1 MLTRHCSWFPNLQGK
16 SQLHLGLRKEFN
28 IYGALK
34 TSECPLAFGTF
45 RKNFQISRFLGSLS
59 LLGAYGGARDERESF
74 KKKKT
79 PKSGFPAFNQAA
91 LFTSLAQRHT
101 LQRWP

>member
-1 MLTRHCSWFPNLQGK
+1 LVSEPPQQGK
-16 SQLHLGLRKEFN
+16 SQPHLGLGKEFDT
-28 IYGALK
+28 YDALK
-34 TSECPLAFGTF
+34 TSECPLAIGTF

-59 LLGAYGGARDERESF
+59 LLGAYGGARDERKFQKE
-74 KKKKT
+74 KT